1 MPDGTPYEE
10 KSRRIQLLIDLQQE
24 ITTDICRQQ
33 IGKIERVLVEGAS
46 TRDPGFICG
55 KTDRGHM
62 VNFPGNLT
70 AGQMAEVRILSAGK
84 STLRGE
90 LI

>member
-1 MPDGTPYEE
+1 MPDATPYEE
-10 KSRRIQLLIDLQQE
+10 KSRRIQMLIDLQQE

-33 IGKIERVLVEGAS
+33 IGKVEQVLVEGAS
-46 TRDPGFICG
+46 ARDPGFICG

-62 VNFPGNLT
+62 VNFPGNL
-70 AGQMAEVRILSAGK
+70 AVGQMANVRILSAGR